1 MNPLLIGAGL
11 VSFAGVVVPYSQM
24 QPFWKYWLYWLGP
37 FHYLVGGLFGTVVW
51 DVQVQCRPDEFTVF
65 DVPSGQTCG
74 EYMAG
79 FLSSNA
85 GYVADPSDRGS
96 CSYCAYATGAEY
108 AQTFNLKEEYYA
120 WRDVSVLKTRSL
132 RKLATSKLTIVTDW
146 HHGPV
151 LPIVI
156 RAGLLDD
163 EAEEQEDQER

>member
-24 QPFWKYWLYWLGP
+24 QPFWKYWLYWLDP

-65 DVPSGQTCG
+65 EVPSGQTCG

-120 WRDVSVLKTRSL
+120 WRDVSVPEIRLL
-132 RKLATSKLTIVTDW
+132 RKLVT
-146 HHGPV
+146 
-151 LPIVI
+151 
-156 RAGLLDD
+156 
-163 EAEEQEDQER
+163 